1 MEGKFHNF
9 KMSKYNLKKNHKI
22 INYNTIF
29 VFRFEYTGLSFSL
42 LIFKKNI
49 DYRDKFFE
57 SNKFIRR

>member
-1 MEGKFHNF
+1 
-9 KMSKYNLKKNHKI
+9 MSKYNLKKNHKI